1 MVNIVL
7 FEPEKPA
14 NVGNI
19 IRTCMAMDA
28 HLIIVGNLTFSMSN
42 KALKRAG
49 MDYIIGFDVETEKT
63 LDDFFKHHKDDNI
76 YYVTRYAKQ
85 IYTDFDYSDVLSDVY
100 FMFGRESTGIPHDIL
115 RKHID
120 RTIRIPMAIDARSL
134 NLSNSVAIVLLE
146 AERQRKFWGLA
157 TKEAIKGEDFL
168 VEEKKDNK

>member
-1 MVNIVL
+1 MINIVL

-28 HLIIVGNLTFSMSN
+28 HLIIIGELTFSMSN

-49 MDYIIGFDVETEKT
+49 MDYIIGFDIEREKT
-63 LDDFFKHHKDDNI
+63 LDDFFNHHADDNV

-85 IYTDFDYSDVLSDVY
+85 TYTDFDYSNVLEDVY
-100 FMFGRESTGIPHDIL
+100 FMFGRESTGIPHPIL
-115 RKHID
+115 KEHID

-134 NLSNSVAIVLLE
+134 NLSNSVAVVLLE
-146 AERQRKFWGLA
+146 AERQRKFFGLS
-157 TKEAIKGEDFL
+157 TKEAIKGADFL
-168 VEEKKDNK
+168 IKEKKEN

>member
-28 HLIIVGNLTFSMSN
+28 HLIIVGDLSFSMSD

-49 MDYIIGFDVETEKT
+49 MDYIIGFDIEREKT
-63 LDDFFKHHKDDNI
+63 LEDFFAHHKNEDV
-76 YYVTRYAKQ
+76 YYVTRYAQ
-85 IYTDFDYSDVLSDVY
+85 QVYTEFDYSDVLKDVY
-100 FMFGRESTGIPHDIL
+100 FMFGRESTGIPHQVL
-115 RKHID
+115 RNNLEK
-120 RTIRIPMAIDARSL
+120 TIRIPMAIDARSL

-146 AERQRKFWGLA
+146 AERQRKFFGLS
-157 TKEAIKGEDFL
+157 TKEAIKGENFL
-168 VEEKKDNK
+168 IDEKK

>member
-1 MVNIVL
+1 MINIVL

-28 HLIIVGNLTFSMSN
+28 HLIIVGDITFSMSD

-49 MDYIIGFDVETEKT
+49 MDYIIGFDIEREKNIE
-63 LDDFFKHHKDDNI
+63 DFLEHHKNDSV

-85 IYTDFDYSDVLSDVY
+85 VYTEFDYSNVLEDVY
-100 FMFGRESTGIPHDIL
+100 FMFGRESSGIPHDVL

-134 NLSNSVAIVLLE
+134 NLSNSVAVVLLE
-146 AERQRKFWGLA
+146 AERQRKFFGLS

-168 VEEKKDNK
+168 LKEKK